1 VRRFLNWLVLV
12 PAALILGLFA
22 VANRHPTRLDFDPLP
37 AAFELPLFAVVFAA
51 LFLGLL
57 LGYVVSWFAGGRR
70 RRAAR
75 EVRRALDDAQKELVS
90 LRADAA
96 RPAAPGAP
104 SPSAQVVGRSARP

>member
-1 VRRFLNWLVLV
+1 MRRFLNWLILV

-22 VANRHPTRLDFDPLP
+22 VANRYPTRLDFDPLP
-37 AAFELPLFAVVFAA
+37 VAFDLPLFAIAFAA

-70 RRAAR
+70 RREAR
-75 EVRRALDDAQKELVS
+75 EVRRALDTAQKELIS

-96 RPAAPGAP
+96 SPAPPHAPPPPARI
-104 SPSAQVVGRSARP
+104 VGRSAPR